1 MNDRF
6 KTIPVRVLADVPSKH
21 VQSPVYAGE
30 IGQML
35 LNPPYEWTSILAPE
49 RTAVV
54 LFDDGRRC
62 IIDHSKLEKVLP

>member
-1 MNDRF
+1 MNDKFETR
-6 KTIPVRVLADVPSKH
+6 PVRVLADVPSKH

-62 IIDHSKLEKVLP
+62 IIDRTQLEEVSP